1 MEEEYHHPQQRGDG
15 TTSQPHFKASFSNL
29 ALQRLSQLGIIK
41 ERDPTLLASDS
52 PESEQLEYIESLNPS
67 ELPRKYRRYAEN
79 RIYANRD
86 TNLEEIH
93 FYGFDMD
100 YTLAVYQSPA
110 YEDLTYSLALSD
122 LVYGA
127 GYPEQLLSLHYDP
140 KFPIRG
146 LLLDKQKGNLIKLDS
161 FGAILLS
168 VHGRTKHTREE
179 TRAEYPSLFIPS
191 DQIGTRFFAIDT
203 LFALPQACLF
213 ADLVDYFDR
222 SFGYAMEGSSKNED
236 NHNKQDAVISYS
248 SLFQDMMHAM
258 DNIHHDGLLKKKTLE
273 NLDTYIRRDERL
285 PLLLKRLKERGKFC
299 FLLTNSEWLYTD
311 AVMKYILGSS
321 WRDYFDLVIVGASK
335 PSFFSEGTAMREVD
349 LSSGRL
355 KLSVIQTEHLKKNTV
370 GKVFH
375 GGNVEIFRQLSDSQG
390 NDVLYIGD
398 HIFSDVLVSKKSHQ
412 WRSLLVI
419 RELNDEIASF
429 IRTKKIRDRLHN
441 LEWIRAEIYR
451 GLDSDSSVP
460 PDAKDLRQHIAE
472 TRLSLDASYN
482 VFFGSLFRTGTRPSY
497 FSWQMQRYADL
508 YTSDVVN
515 LIHYPIFYVFSPGI
529 VQPLPHEDQPPEEK
543 WTANKE

>member
-1 MEEEYHHPQQRGDG
+1 MQSPSR
-15 TTSQPHFKASFSNL
+15 SFTNL
-29 ALQRLSQLGIIK
+29 ALQRLSELGILSQN
-41 ERDPTLLASDS
+41 ERDNPWAGLSEETASL
-52 PESEQLEYIESLNPS
+52 PQSEQLKWIESLNPS
-67 ELPRKYRRYAEN
+67 QLPRKYRRYAEN

-86 TNLEEIH
+86 TNLEDIH

-110 YEDLTYSLALSD
+110 YEELTYSLALHD
-122 LVYGA
+122 LIYGA
-127 GYPEQLLSLHYDP
+127 GYPEELLSLHYDP

-168 VHGRTKHTREE
+168 VHGRKTHTREE
-179 TRAEYPSLFIPS
+179 TRVEYPSLFIPS

-213 ADLVDYFDR
+213 ADLVDHFDH
-222 SFGYAMEGSSKNED
+222 SFGHGLEDSKNSSK
-236 NHNKQDAVISYS
+236 DAVISYS

-273 NLDTYIRRDERL
+273 NLDHYVRRDERL
-285 PLLLKRLKERGKFC
+285 SLLLKRLKERGKFC

-311 AVMKYILGSS
+311 AVMKHILGHS
-321 WRDYFDLVIVGASK
+321 WRHYFDLVIVGARK
-335 PSFFSEGTAMREVD
+335 PSFFGEGTAMREVD
-349 LSSGRL
+349 LNSGRL
-355 KLSVIQTEHLKKNTV
+355 KLSVIDIEQLKKNTL

-375 GGNVEIFRQLSDSQG
+375 GGNVEIFRQLTDSQG

-419 RELNDEIASF
+419 RELNDEITSF
-429 IRTKKIRDRLHN
+429 VQTKDMRDKLHN

-460 PDAKDLRQHIAE
+460 PDAKDLRQHISQ
-472 TRLSLDASYN
+472 TRLALDASYN

-529 VQPLPHEDQPPEEK
+529 VQPLPHEDQPEDKFAAMESSQ
-543 WTANKE
+543 